1 MNMKQRPVPQP
12 RSQHCEAVIVSQ
24 IKSNRYTKP
33 QKKEG
38 WKFKYR
44 FVFAVV
50 VILM

>member
-1 MNMKQRPVPQP
+1 MNMKQSPVPQP
-12 RSQHCEAVIVSQ
+12 CLHLCEAVIVFR
-24 IKSNRYTKP
+24 IKSNQYTKP
-33 QKKEG
+33 QKKDG